1 MVVSSR
7 IAQILELCSLS
18 RNSKMGVQ
26 ITELLKKKEIKLSS
40 LSQKKIAIDAP
51 NHLYQFLSTI
61 RAVDGALLMDSK
73 GRPTSHLIGLFSRT
87 TNLLKQNIK
96 LVYVFDGQVPE
107 LKKAELRKRRIIK
120 EEAAEKFKE
129 AEEKEDIESMKKYAP
144 RSSRL
149 TSEMIDESK
158 KLLDALGIPCVEAPC
173 EGEAQASYMTRKGDC
188 LATASQDADCLL
200 FQSPLLIR
208 NFSITGRKKMHGK
221 LAYQK
226 TEPELI
232 SLKEN
237 LDGLGINQ
245 DQLIRLAMLVGTD
258 YNNKGIKGIGPKSA
272 LKLVKKHPAP
282 EKLFREVK
290 WEEHFEIKWQE
301 VFNLIK
307 NMPVTDDYELNFS
320 KIDKEKIVK
329 LLVDEHDFSQERV
342 EKNVEVLLKSK
353 EGRTQ
358 RGLGDFV

>member
-1 MVVSSR
+1 
-7 IAQILELCSLS
+7 
-18 RNSKMGVQ
+18 MGVQ

-40 LSQKKIAIDAP
+40 LKQKKIAIDAP

-61 RAVDGALLMDSK
+61 RAADGALLTDSK

-96 LVYVFDGQVPE
+96 LVYVFDGKVPK
-107 LKKAELRKRRIIK
+107 LKRAELRKRRTVK
-120 EEAAEKFKE
+120 EQAEEKFRE
-129 AEEKEDIESMKKYAP
+129 AEEKDDIEAMRKYAP

-149 TSEMIDESK
+149 TSEMIGESK
-158 KLLDALGIPCVEAPC
+158 KLLDALGIPWVDAPC
-173 EGEAQASYMTRKGDC
+173 EGEAQAAYMTRKGDFF
-188 LATASQDADCLL
+188 ATASQDADCLL

-208 NFSITGRKKMHGK
+208 NFSITGRKKMQGK

-237 LDGLGINQ
+237 LENLGINH
-245 DQLIRLAMLVGTD
+245 DQLISLAMLVGTD
-258 YNNKGIKGIGPKSA
+258 YNNKGIKRIGPKTG
-272 LKLVKKHPAP
+272 LKLVKKHPTP
-282 EKLFREVK
+282 ENLFREVK
-290 WEEHFEIKWQE
+290 WEENFEIEWQE

-342 EKNVEVLLKSK
+342 EKNVETLVKSE